1 MIINEVNEGIQK
13 NKKRKRI
20 GRGPGSGGKTS
31 GRGHKGQRS
40 RAGHSQH
47 PTFQGGAMPMI
58 RRIAKRGF
66 NNKFALKV
74 GEVNLGDLEA
84 RFEAGEEVTPQSL
97 KDKGL
102 ANYRYDVLKVLGKGE
117 LKKKLS
123 VSAHR
128 FSKTAKEQ
136 IEAAGGSVTVLPA
149 AKPVVKNKQKS
160 AKKTSS

>member
-1 MIINEVNEGIQK
+1 MIINEVHEGIHK
-13 NKKRKRI
+13 FKRRKRV

-74 GEVNLGDLEA
+74 GEVNVADLEA
-84 RFEAGEEVTPQSL
+84 RFESGDEVNADTL
-97 KDKGL
+97 KAKAL
-102 ANYRYDVLKVLGKGE
+102 ANYRFDVLKVLGKGE
-117 LKKKLS
+117 ITKKLT
-123 VSAHR
+123 VTAHR
-128 FSKTAKEQ
+128 FSQSAKEK
-136 IEAAGGSVTVLPA
+136 IEAAGGTCVVLPA
-149 AKPVVKNKQKS
+149 KKPVVKNKQKS
-160 AKKTSS
+160 AKKTS

>member
-1 MIINEVNEGIQK
+1 MIINEVHEDIQK
-13 NKKRKRI
+13 FKKRKRI

-84 RFEAGEEVTPQSL
+84 RFDAGEEVTPASL
-97 KDKGL
+97 KEKGL

-117 LKKKLS
+117 LTKKLT

-128 FSKTAKEQ
+128 FSKTAQEK
-136 IEAAGGSVTVLPA
+136 IEAAGGTVVVLPGK
-149 AKPVVKNKQKS
+149 KPVVKNKQKS
-160 AKKTSS
+160 AKKANS